1 MATTKAANAW
11 EAGFRSAIR
20 TGRAGWTVSNNRGR
34 IQLRVRSANGKVE
47 SASLPLE
54 WSPASQAAAMQLIGR
69 IYQIVAS
76 GQQTVK
82 GALQTVVDGSDTM
95 KTGTNWSAAVDGLR
109 AELMNGR
116 NEILPATWKSN
127 YQQYMQEALR
137 ILDGPNPPHDG
148 HGLLQRTLE
157 RWKGK
162 AASRAACCIAIRNL
176 TDHAMARH
184 HAAACWTI
192 TAPIVKNLR
201 GKAPEKRTKATLSDS
216 EMLYLIEGVDRRN
229 PGWANV
235 LRTLALFGLRPIELQ
250 HLVPKPDDQGVL
262 RMWCSYR
269 KNCGGQL
276 TAPRWLLPAP
286 LHSASGERQ
295 DWNITGAMSASLLEI
310 PEGRD
315 GGFRVLNGH
324 YVEQFLRIQPEW
336 KELKAIYTARGEWL
350 RPYTF
355 RDSYSLRCHQ
365 RGVEVGAI
373 ASAMGHSLAVHASSY
388 RWASEATTAAA
399 FEAAF
404 SA

>member
-1 MATTKAANAW
+1 
-11 EAGFRSAIR
+11 
-20 TGRAGWTVSNNRGR
+20 
-34 IQLRVRSANGKVE
+34 
-47 SASLPLE
+47 
-54 WSPASQAAAMQLIGR
+54 MQLIGR
-69 IYQIVAS
+69 IYQIVAT

-95 KTGTNWSAAVDGLR
+95 KTGTNWSSAVDGLR

-127 YQQYMQEALR
+127 YQQYMEEALR

-201 GKAPEKRTKATLSDS
+201 GKTSEKRTKATLSDS

-235 LRTLALFGLRPIELQ
+235 LRALALFGLRPIELQ

-286 LHSASGERQ
+286 LHMASGERQ
-295 DWNITGAMSASLLEI
+295 DWNITGAMVAGLLEI

-336 KELKAIYTARGEWL
+336 KELKAIYTARGNGCGLTPSGTVTACGATSEGWKWE
-350 RPYTF
+350 RSPPPWATAW
-355 RDSYSLRCHQ
+355 RSMPAATGGHQ
-365 RGVEVGAI
+365 RQPLLRRLKRPSLPEGMDKPRGTAMDVDSG
-373 ASAMGHSLAVHASSY
+373 SAP
-388 RWASEATTAAA
+388 
-399 FEAAF
+399 
-404 SA
+404 

>member
-1 MATTKAANAW
+1 MPTSRPARPW
-11 EAGFRSAIR
+11 EAGFRSAVR
-20 TGRAGWTVSNNRGR
+20 TGRPGWTVSNNRGR
-34 IQLRVRSANGKVE
+34 VQLRVRAADGKVE
-47 SASLPLE
+47 SVTLPLD
-54 WSPASQAAAMQLIGR
+54 WSPASQASAVQLIGR
-69 IYQIVAS
+69 IYRLVAG
-76 GQQTVK
+76 GQETVK
-82 GALQTVVDGSDTM
+82 GAFQSVVESSDTM
-95 KTGTNWSAAVDGLR
+95 RKGTDWSAAVDGLR

-127 YQQYMQEALR
+127 YQQYMEEALR
-137 ILDGPNPPHDG
+137 ILDGPNPPQDG
-148 HGLLQRTLE
+148 HGLLQSTLE
-157 RWKGK
+157 RWKGR

-184 HAAACWTI
+184 HAPACWTI
-192 TAPIVKNLR
+192 TAPMVKTLR
-201 GKAPEKRTKATLSDS
+201 GKAPEKRTKATLPDP
-216 EMLYLIEGVDRRN
+216 EMLYLIEGVEKRN

-235 LRTLALFGLRPIELQ
+235 LRTLSLFGLRPVELQ

-286 LHSASGERQ
+286 PQNGMGERQ
-295 DWNITGAMSASLLEI
+295 DWNITGAMAAGLLEL

-336 KELKAIYTARGEWL
+336 KELKTMYSARGEWL

-373 ASAMGHSLAVHASSY
+373 AAAMGHSLAVHASSY

-399 FEAAF
+399 FDAAF
-404 SA
+404 A

>member
-1 MATTKAANAW
+1 MPAINSGRAW
-11 EAGFRSAIR
+11 EVGFRSAV
-20 TGRAGWTVSNNRGR
+20 RAGRQGWSVINARGR
-34 IQLRVRSANGKVE
+34 VRLRVRIAGQADECVV
-47 SASLPLE
+47 LPVNWE
-54 WSPASQAAAMQLIGR
+54 PAGQAAALQLIGR
-69 IYQIVAS
+69 IYQLVVS

-82 GALQTVVDGSDTM
+82 GALQTVVEGSDTM
-95 KTGTNWSAAVDGLR
+95 RAGTSWKAAADGLK

-116 NEILPATWKSN
+116 NEITAATWKCN
-127 YQQYMQEALR
+127 YQPYVAEALR
-137 ILDGPNPPHDG
+137 ILGDRNPPQDG
-148 HGLLQRTLE
+148 HDLLQRTLE
-157 RWKGK
+157 RWKGR

-184 HAAACWTI
+184 HAPACWTI
-192 TAPIVKNLR
+192 TPPTVKKLR
-201 GKAPEKRTKATLSDS
+201 GKAPEKRIKATLTDAQ
-216 EMLYLIEGVDRRN
+216 LIHLINGVDRRN

-250 HLVPKPDDQGVL
+250 HLVPKPDDKGVL
-262 RMWCSYR
+262 RMWCAYR

-286 LHSASGERQ
+286 LFEATGERQ
-295 DWNITGAMSASLLEI
+295 DWNITGAMAAGLLEL
-310 PEGRD
+310 PEGHS
-315 GGFRVLNGH
+315 GGMRLLNGH
-324 YVEQFLRIQPEW
+324 HVEVFLRRQPEW
-336 KELKAIYTARGEWL
+336 LELREQCEARGEWL

-399 FEAAF
+399 FDAAF
-404 SA
+404 T

>member
-1 MATTKAANAW
+1 MPAINSGRAW
-11 EAGFRSAIR
+11 EVGFRSAVR
-20 TGRAGWTVSNNRGR
+20 EGRMGWSVINARGSVR
-34 IQLRVRSANGKVE
+34 LRVRIKGSPDECVVLPIKWEPGGQA
-47 SASLPLE
+47 ASL
-54 WSPASQAAAMQLIGR
+54 QLIGH
-69 IYQIVAS
+69 IYRLVAS
-76 GQQTVK
+76 GQQTVR
-82 GALQTVVDGSDTM
+82 GALQTVVEGSDTL
-95 KTGTNWSAAVDGLR
+95 KTGTNWSAAVSGLR
-109 AELMNGR
+109 KELMDGR
-116 NEILPATWKSN
+116 NEILYATWKTN
-127 YQQYMQEALR
+127 YQQYMEEALR
-137 ILDGPNPPHDG
+137 ILESPNPPHDG

-184 HAAACWTI
+184 HAPACWTI
-192 TAPIVKNLR
+192 TTPMVKTLR
-201 GKAPEKRTKATLSDS
+201 GKSSDKRTKATLADP
-216 EMLYLIEGVDRRN
+216 EMLYLIEGVESRN

-235 LRTLALFGLRPIELQ
+235 LRTLALFGLRPVELQ
-250 HLVPKPDDQGVL
+250 HLVPKPDDQGML

-286 LHSASGERQ
+286 PYNSMGERQ
-295 DWNITGAMSASLLEI
+295 DWNITGAMAAGLLEL

-336 KELKAIYTARGEWL
+336 KELKALHTARGEWL

-355 RDSYSLRCHQ
+355 RDSYSLRCHH

-399 FEAAF
+399 FDEAFAE
-404 SA
+404 